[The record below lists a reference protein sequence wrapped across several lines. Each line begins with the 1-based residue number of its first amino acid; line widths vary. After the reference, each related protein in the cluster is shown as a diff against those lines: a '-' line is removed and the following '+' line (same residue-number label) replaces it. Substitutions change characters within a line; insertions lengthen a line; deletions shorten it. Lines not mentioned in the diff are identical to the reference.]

1 MAASQALLSEMTVQV
16 NANEKSVEIRH
27 SRLGHNRRGETQ

>member
-16 NANEKSVEIRH
+16 NANEKSC
-27 SRLGHNRRGETQ
+27 SKMSSGTALSP